1 MERLKRKQLVL
12 PPRAPSGDHQ
22 HLRKQSSNLNLQQRG
37 PTPNLM
43 RQGSYDQ
50 PKTLKND
57 ASRLLGQKQQQP
69 VAVIHDLK
77 LGN

>member
-1 MERLKRKQLVL
+1 V
-12 PPRAPSGDHQ
+12 
-22 HLRKQSSNLNLQQRG
+22 
-37 PTPNLM
+37 

-50 PKTLKND
+50 PKILKND

-77 LGN
+77 LGNQNSYVPSEVVDVEDPSANVELTEEEL